1 MSITDMNEMEN
12 LIGEVVDCFEE
23 KMKTLFEEAPEMF
36 EGRST
41 ESEWSAQVINCGLDL
56 VAAIDKL
63 VEKCEM
69 KLHDGVYYE
78 ELRDWQRDAG
88 IVTDQNF
95 EKIGRNS

>member
-23 KMKTLFEEAPEMF
+23 KMKALFEEEPEMF

-41 ESEWSAQVINCGLDL
+41 EQEWSSQVTNCGLDL
-56 VAAIDKL
+56 VTAIDQL
-63 VEKCEM
+63 VEKFEV
-69 KLHDGVYYE
+69 KLHNGEYLD

-88 IVTDQNF
+88 I
-95 EKIGRNS
+95 KAS